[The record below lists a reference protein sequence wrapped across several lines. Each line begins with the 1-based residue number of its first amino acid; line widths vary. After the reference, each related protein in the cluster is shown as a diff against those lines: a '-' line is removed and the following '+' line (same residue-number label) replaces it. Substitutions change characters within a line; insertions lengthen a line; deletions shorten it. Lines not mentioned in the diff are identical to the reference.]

1 MNERMKL
8 LVCMIGLFL
17 LVAGASASSTYLLV
31 RHRADRQAIST
42 PVPLPVPQD
51 SQIVWSHQ
59 IESLLA
65 RREEVVR
72 NLIIAPPGDDTFLFQ
87 AMALLST
94 PYAYAVPGRR
104 VEELSLDETTSQM
117 YVCPNEGLYGSPQ
130 ILNKVVS
137 PDKRSTIYVFEVSAP
152 ASEPHTGYFV
162 AKNGHLTRTMAL
174 FAGCDMSYALL
185 QDVRWIDNERIELT
199 LDVMGEVSKE
209 TVIVEEYGC
218 TAKDSLAERPS
229 CFQAYGSAS

>member
-1 MNERMKL
+1 MRL
-8 LVCMIGLFL
+8 LVCVIGFSF
-17 LVAGASASSTYLLV
+17 LVAGVSASATYLLV
-31 RHRADRQAIST
+31 RCQPDGEAVST
-42 PVPLPVPQD
+42 SVPRPVAQGP
-51 SQIVWSHQ
+51 QIVWSHQ

-87 AMALLST
+87 TMALLST

-130 ILNKVVS
+130 ILNKIVS

-162 AKNGHLTRTMAL
+162 VKNGHLTRTMAL

-185 QDVRWIDNERIELT
+185 QDVRWIDNGRIELT
-199 LDVMGEVSKE
+199 LDVIGEMSKE